1 MTDIPTHHMIY
12 GYCTDYIT
20 GETLVDT
27 DDERYRQELA
37 RAMVEEKGWAK
48 EDVEMRLN
56 IDTLFN
62 KQFVASKITLT
73 LSLNGKRCLVIRY
86 APGSL
91 VTRERSAVAAARV
104 LDATC
109 QIPLAVVTNGR
120 DAELLDTYSGAVLG
134 KGLDAIPTKEEVR
147 QMVDGLRFEPYDEA
161 KRERELRVLNA
172 FDVEICCAGAPCALP
187 NVKEG

>member
-1 MTDIPTHHMIY
+1 MTDIPSHHMIY
-12 GYCTDYIT
+12 GHCNDYIT

-27 DDERYRQELA
+27 DDERFRQELA
-37 RAMVEEKGWAK
+37 RTMVEDKGWAK
-48 EDVEMRLN
+48 EDVEMRLH

-62 KQFVASKITLT
+62 HQFVSSKITMT
-73 LSLNGKRCLVIRY
+73 LSLEGRRCLVIRY

-91 VTRERSAVAAARV
+91 VTRERSALAAARV
-104 LDATC
+104 LDASH

-120 DAELLDTYSGAVLG
+120 DAELLDTYSGKVIA
-134 KGLDAIPTKEEVR
+134 KGMAAIPRKAEVGA
-147 QMVDGLRFEPYDEA
+147 MAAGLRFEPYDEA

-172 FDVEICCAGAPCALP
+172 FDVEVCCAGAPCALP

>member
-1 MTDIPTHHMIY
+1 MTDIPSHHMIY
-12 GYCTDYIT
+12 GHCSDYIT
-20 GETLVDT
+20 GERLVDT
-27 DDERYRQELA
+27 DDERFRQELA
-37 RAMVEEKGWAK
+37 RTMVEEKGWPK
-48 EDVEMRLN
+48 DDVEMRLT

-62 KQFVASKITLT
+62 KQFVSSKITMA
-73 LSLNGKRCLVIRY
+73 LSFEGRRCLIIRY

-104 LDATC
+104 LNEEY

-120 DAELLDTYSGAVLG
+120 DAELLDTYSGMVLA
-134 KGLDAIPTKEEVR
+134 KGLAAIPTREEMAR
-147 QMVDGLRFEPYDEA
+147 RFAELRFAPYDPK

-172 FDVEICCAGAPCALP
+172 FDVEVCCAGGPCALP

>member
-147 QMVDGLRFEPYDEA
+147 QMVAGLCFAPYDEA

>member
-12 GYCTDYIT
+12 GHCTDYIT
-20 GETLVDT
+20 GEKLVDT
-27 DDERYRQELA
+27 DDERFRQELA
-37 RAMVEEKGWAK
+37 RSMVEEKGWSK
-48 EDVEMRLN
+48 EDVEMRFT
-56 IDTLFN
+56 IETLFN
-62 KQFVASKITLT
+62 KQFVSSKITMVI
-73 LSLNGKRCLVIRY
+73 SLHGKRCMVIRY

-104 LDATC
+104 LDPQY

-120 DAELLDTYSGAVLG
+120 DAELIDTYSGKIIGVGMDAVLS
-134 KGLDAIPTKEEVR
+134 KDEVV
-147 QMVDGLRFEPYDEA
+147 QMAAGLRFDLFDDK
-161 KRERELRVLNA
+161 KRERELRILNA